1 MSGLPCA
8 ARTAAGVTCDV
19 TFIVDENDG
28 PYGTIPI
35 RLRFETCRWLTAAGG
50 LTLLTLVS
58 LCELFDGST
67 WRPQPTHEACTS
79 KVAVAT
85 RRRQENY
92 YNFKARARIVVKKGG
107 RCAPL
112 VRERSKHNGDPLT
125 RTEKAKSKKQ
135 KAKSKKQRAKSK
147 TSKNEKE
154 KTKSRAISGKE
165 PTRPEANTTNYQL
178 EDEGGVRFVP
188 GDGSSWS
195 NE

>member
-8 ARTAAGVTCDV
+8 ARTAAGVTCDF
-19 TFIVDENDG
+19 TFTVDENGG

-92 YNFKARARIVVKKGG
+92 NNFKARARIVVKRGD
-107 RCAPL
+107 A
-112 VRERSKHNGDPLT
+112 VHRSCESGAST
-125 RTEKAKSKKQ
+125 TE
-135 KAKSKKQRAKSK
+135 
-147 TSKNEKE
+147 TH
-154 KTKSRAISGKE
+154 
-165 PTRPEANTTNYQL
+165 YQ
-178 EDEGGVRFVP
+178 
-188 GDGSSWS
+188 
-195 NE
+195 N